1 MEGGLKPGLQLND
14 ALALLEDARFIA
26 LIGAQQGLGQGT
38 GNGPDR
44 LAPRS
49 LVRSFALAA

>member
-1 MEGGLKPGLQLND
+1 MEGGQKPVLQRSD

-26 LIGAQQGLGQGT
+26 LIGAQQGLGQGA

-44 LAPRS
+44 IAHRA
-49 LVRSFALAA
+49 LVRSLALAA